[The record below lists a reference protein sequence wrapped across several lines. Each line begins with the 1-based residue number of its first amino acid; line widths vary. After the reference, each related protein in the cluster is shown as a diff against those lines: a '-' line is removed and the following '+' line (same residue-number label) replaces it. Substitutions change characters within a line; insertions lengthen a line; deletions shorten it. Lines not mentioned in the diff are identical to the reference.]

1 MNRIKIIAICI
12 GFCLSSFANAQDA
25 NAELGLNE
33 PQVSDSL
40 QTLTFT
46 TSKALADSAYINGDF
61 ATAASLYEQLLA
73 GDKEATELYYN
84 LGNSY
89 YKTGDIGHAI
99 LNFERALLLN
109 PGDQD
114 ARFNL
119 KMAQAKTI
127 DKVEDVP
134 EIFFISWGKSLI
146 DMQSANSWAICGIVF
161 FVLFIVA
168 LYFFIFSK
176 NITLKKVGFFGGLFF
191 LVVVVSANLFA
202 AYQKGRLENRESA
215 IIMQPSVTVR
225 STPSESGTALFLIH
239 EGHKVGIK
247 DNSMKSWKEI
257 KLEDGKV
264 GWVPATAI
272 EII

>member
-1 MNRIKIIAICI
+1 MNSIKTIAIFIAIC
-12 GFCLSSFANAQDA
+12 FSSLINAQEA
-25 NAELGLNE
+25 GLENE
-33 PQVSDSL
+33 RTDVPVKDSI
-40 QTLTFT
+40 QILTST
-46 TSKALADSAYINGDF
+46 PDKTLADSAYVNGDF
-61 ATAASLYEQLLA
+61 ATAASIYEQLLA
-73 GDKEATELYYN
+73 GDKEAAELYYN

-89 YKTGDIGHAI
+89 YKSGDIGRSI
-99 LNFERALLLN
+99 LNYERALLLN

-146 DMQSANSWAICGIVF
+146 NMQSANSWAVCGIVF

-176 NITLKKVGFFGGLFF
+176 NVNLKKIGFFSGAFF
-191 LVVVVSANLFA
+191 LIVVISANLFA
-202 AYQKGRLENRESA
+202 AYQKGRLENRDSA

-225 STPSESGTALFLIH
+225 STPSESGTALFLLH

-272 EII
+272 EVI